1 MDQPKRSWTDEQMD
15 LVISTL
21 LRSGVIV
28 AALVVLVGGIFYLIR
43 YGAILP
49 DYGIFHGEPVHLR
62 TVSGIGQDA
71 LSFHP
76 SGIIQLGLLLLMA
89 TPVARVAF
97 SVLAFALQRDRTYV
111 IVTLIVLTILL
122 YSLTGRGL

>member
-1 MDQPKRSWTDEQMD
+1 MD
-15 LVISTL
+15 LIISTL

-28 AALVVLVGGIFYLIR
+28 AALVVLAGGIFYLIR
-43 YGAILP
+43 YGATLP
-49 DYGIFHGEPVHLR
+49 DYGIFHGEPVYLR
-62 TVSGIGQDA
+62 TVSGIVHDA

-111 IVTLIVLTILL
+111 IVTLIVLVILL